1 MADKK
6 GKGLFMVW
14 ADVPA
19 DMEEDFNR
27 WYNEEHMAELQ
38 AIPGVLSAARYEVV
52 HSGDATAGGGSPR
65 YLSVYELSNP
75 EVRDTPEYKEHLI
88 KPTEWSQRV
97 NLGERA
103 TRIIQNNYYLIYPL
117 EVTPEVAGSDMA
129 PVLQVGRMSIP
140 EDQEHDWN
148 EFYNT
153 IYAAN
158 YAEVPGCIRFRR
170 YALYKGHGPK
180 YSVVYE
186 FEHENVSQTPGWF
199 AARAKSGGGLADQF
213 PRLAHDA
220 GSPGVYKK
228 IFQL

>member
-103 TRIIQNNYYLIYPL
+103 TRIIQNNYHLIYPL

-170 YALYKGHGPK
+170 YALYKGMGPSTRWCTSSSTRTSPKHPSGLRPGPSPAAAWRTSSHGWPT
-180 YSVVYE
+180 
-186 FEHENVSQTPGWF
+186 TP
-199 AARAKSGGGLADQF
+199 AR
-213 PRLAHDA
+213 R
-220 GSPGVYKK
+220 VYKK